1 MVKIVGAESVRFI
14 VHVKPHASRIAIE
27 KNGRF
32 LTVRLTA
39 SPQNDLANHQL
50 IEIIA
55 KEIRIAKS
63 CINIIKG
70 RKSHNKLLEVN
81 GITEKQL
88 KDWRRNI

>member
-1 MVKIVGAESVRFI
+1 MVEIAGAESVRFI

-27 KNGRF
+27 KSDKL

-39 SPQNDLANHQL
+39 SPQNDLANRQL

-63 CINIIKG
+63 CINIIKS
-70 RKSHNKLLEVN
+70 RKNHNKLIEVN

-88 KDWRRNI
+88 KNWRKKI

>member
-1 MVKIVGAESVRFI
+1 MAKIAGAESVRFI

-27 KNGRF
+27 KNGKI

-39 SPQNDLANHQL
+39 SPQNGLANRQL
-50 IEIIA
+50 IEIVA

-70 RKSHNKLLEVN
+70 RKDHDKLIEIN